1 MSRIGRWSIISG
13 GEGGASQWHDAGCV
27 GLRHNC
33 GHKFGLANSPVAV
46 VNNEVHNRLMHSK
59 LLTFTFLLPVVV
71 LEAHAQA
78 EGTSPTEDEISAAT
92 AEVVTAFRAAAEG
105 QLPQDDGTRAALN
118 PVTYQCS
125 RHSKSVDYNP
135 NTIGSIEL
143 KLIADYQVGK
153 PTVWRVQKPGG
164 QPVPT
169 IDFQADTG
177 SIGGSHGILWRRED
191 GQRSGARLSFSDVV
205 YDYGPQTIWAEVTD
219 FYGGPRKYKTRML
232 TCGKAPD

>member
-1 MSRIGRWSIISG
+1 MTGARPCGATYRRSGSRPKG
-13 GEGGASQWHDAGCV
+13 
-27 GLRHNC
+27 

-46 VNNEVHNRLMHSK
+46 INNEVHNRLMHSK

-71 LEAHAQA
+71 LEAHAHA
-78 EGTSPTEDEISAAT
+78 EGTAPTEDELSAAT
-92 AEVVTAFRAAAEG
+92 TRVATAARRATEG
-105 QLPQDDGTRAALN
+105 QLSQDDGTRAALN

-143 KLIADYQVGK
+143 RLIANYQVGK
-153 PTVWRVQKPGG
+153 PTVWRVQKSGG
-164 QPVPT
+164 QPLPT
-169 IDFQADTG
+169 IDFETDTG

-219 FYGGPRKYKTRML
+219 FYGGPSKSKTRML